1 MMTMPMMRNGTAAGE
16 SSRTMTGLPFPHH
29 GQDRAQPDRMARTGT
44 PRHITAHEGRQRVF
58 GHRMRHDPDR
68 KQLAQ
73 AQSVTLRMLWKP
85 CGNDCWPVMAGP
97 YDPYRGTGL
106 YAGRG
111 TAWTRT
117 PRLTPP
123 RRRGE
128 AAA

>member
-1 MMTMPMMRNGTAAGE
+1 MMRNGTAAGE
-16 SSRTMTGLPFPHH
+16 STRTMTGLPFPPPWT
-29 GQDRAQPDRMARTGT
+29 GQGTARQDGKDQY
-44 PRHITAHEGRQRVF
+44 PRHIAAHEGRQRVF

-73 AQSVTLRMLWKP
+73 AQSVTLRMLRKP
-85 CGNDCWPVMAGP
+85 CGNDCWPVVSGP

-106 YAGRG
+106 YAGRR
-111 TAWTRT
+111 TARTRT